1 MTPAPEFKAALLGEI
16 THLRFFALSLTG
28 APDRADDLVQETLI
42 KAWAAAER
50 FQPGTSIRAWLFTI
64 MRNAFNSDY
73 RKSRREVQDTDGD
86 EASRLL
92 VNPEQSGHLD
102 LEDLKIALR
111 ALTRE
116 QREAILLVGASG
128 VSYEEA
134 AAICGCAVG
143 TIKSRVNRARQ
154 KLMELMGID
163 SADEFGNEF
172 LCGAAARCARR
183 LNVSA
188 RRRDPV
194 RRAGSGLKSTS
205 PWPPHS

>member
-111 ALTRE
+111 ALTPE

-172 LCGAAARCARR
+172 LCGAE
-183 LNVSA
+183 
-188 RRRDPV
+188 PV
-194 RRAGSGLKSTS
+194 ALVA
-205 PWPPHS
+205 